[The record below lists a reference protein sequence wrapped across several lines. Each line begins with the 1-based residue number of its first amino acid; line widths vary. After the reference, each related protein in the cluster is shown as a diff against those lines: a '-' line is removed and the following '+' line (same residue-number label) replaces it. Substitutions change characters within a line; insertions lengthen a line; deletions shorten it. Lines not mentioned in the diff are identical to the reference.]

1 MARKGRQAVSGLT
14 AHQLNSR
21 GVEKHLFSVG
31 KFLRKLIANLPTPCY
46 SSLQHKS
53 YIEYTQTL
61 PLTPAPEIFGM
72 NANADITKDQ
82 SETQLLFD
90 NILLT
95 QVCDPTALGP
105 GAGMCEHSRGPHTQ
119 FCL

>member
-1 MARKGRQAVSGLT
+1 M
-14 AHQLNSR
+14 
-21 GVEKHLFSVG
+21 
-31 KFLRKLIANLPTPCY
+31 IPNLPTPCY

-95 QVCDPTALGP
+95 QVCDLTALVLGLERVSTARARTHGSVCGGKEKYVFMP
-105 GAGMCEHSRGPHTQ
+105 
-119 FCL
+119 LVWI